1 MNGLRCYPIVVT
13 DQSSEKEIRRGLIDV
28 RCSRW
33 NLGLVHAYFE
43 RIEEQRLAIK
53 TDIGE
58 KIFSTAYQNDDRVHG
73 LQGIASTLH

>member
-1 MNGLRCYPIVVT
+1 MNRLRCYPLVVT

-43 RIEEQRLAIK
+43 PGGTEISNVLRNR
-53 TDIGE
+53 D
-58 KIFSTAYQNDDRVHG
+58 
-73 LQGIASTLH
+73 LQ